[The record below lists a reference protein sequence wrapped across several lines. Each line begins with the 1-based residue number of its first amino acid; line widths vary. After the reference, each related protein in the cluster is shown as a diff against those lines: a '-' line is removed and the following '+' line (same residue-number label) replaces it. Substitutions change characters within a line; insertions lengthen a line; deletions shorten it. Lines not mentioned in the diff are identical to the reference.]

1 MPKNMQFIQEDHLHI
16 FTSFHFY
23 LYLKMTKQNHEFY
36 SMKMQQKVKKKVIVS
51 VKKCSKIHGIIQ
63 YQSI

>member
-23 LYLKMTKQNHEFY
+23 LYLKKTKQNHEFY
-36 SMKMQQKVKKKVIVS
+36 SMKMQQKVKKS
-51 VKKCSKIHGIIQ
+51 D
-63 YQSI
+63 SICQKMQ